1 MNVESAAK
9 TLNEVRYYENG
20 FEHLADELRKL
31 DLIITRRIALFR
43 NEIQQ
48 QACAVTNQN
57 IYVSDQEVDWLL
69 QRDVLAAGE
78 LPDLT
83 SLDKEIEELD
93 QSITQAV
100 TQSLEQGVVLPL
112 VQLAQLFRLN
122 GFDVEVLIVCLA
134 PELRRKYDR
143 LYAYLQDDISR
154 KRPSVDL
161 ILDLL
166 CEDELQ
172 RWQYRQ
178 SLSHQATL
186 LRVGLLGVVDDVHSP
201 SGSSGLSVFLKLNP
215 RILSYLLGV
224 NALEEGLQDVLNAET
239 ANFVLNE
246 LPLDNTPVSEA
257 RQFIQAHIKSETSL
271 HENLMIHFHGPEG
284 VGKKDLALA
293 LSAEL
298 GGSLLVLDLE
308 SLLARG
314 LAAEMVLRHGFLESL
329 LQQTPLCLI
338 QGDVLFSDHK
348 EAQAALHLLPKL
360 VAEFG
365 WLTFFTSTKS
375 YPGPRLVDNVLFR
388 SFELTL
394 PEVPLREKAWR
405 QALGLADLSISSE
418 ALSELA
424 QQFRL
429 TPGKIRE
436 AVRSVADTYRF
447 ESLDEALL
455 NDKLLDA
462 CRRQSNQK
470 LAELAMKV
478 GADYAWEDLVLPSE
492 RINLLK
498 EVCNQVRQQYKV
510 LYSWG
515 FDHKLA
521 YGKGISA
528 LFSGPPGTGKTM
540 AAQVIAAD
548 LHMDLYKVDL
558 SSVVSKYIGETE
570 KNLSRIFREAE
581 TSNAVLFFDEADALF
596 GKRTEVSDAHDRYA
610 NIEVNYLL
618 QKMEDYAGIV
628 ILASNFRDNI
638 DDAFIR
644 RIRFIVEFPFPD
656 EASRLHI
663 WQGHFP
669 AQAPLAD
676 DIDYGVLAKK
686 LAVAGG
692 NIRNIVVNAAY
703 LASQNNVPIGMEH
716 LLTSAQWEYEKVGKS
731 WRDIRASKTTTGINK
746 TKGAEHV
753 GVQRTS

>member
-1 MNVESAAK
+1 MTAQSAAK
-9 TLNEVRYYENG
+9 TDSEARHYENG

-31 DLIITRRIALFR
+31 DLIVARRVALFR

-48 QACAVTNQN
+48 QATAVTNQN
-57 IYVSDQEVDWLL
+57 IYISDQEVDWLL
-69 QRDVLAAGE
+69 QRDALSSDD
-78 LPDLT
+78 LPDLAE
-83 SLDKEIEELD
+83 LDKQIEELD
-93 QSITQAV
+93 KSITQAV
-100 TQSLEQGVVLPL
+100 AQSLEQGVVLPL
-112 VQLAQLFRLN
+112 VQLAQLFRLS

-186 LRVGLLGVVDDVHSP
+186 LRAGLLSVVDDMQSP
-201 SGSSGLSVFLKLNP
+201 SGSSGLSEFLKLNP

-224 NALEEGLQDVLNAET
+224 DVIDENLQSVLNAER
-239 ANFVLNE
+239 AKSALDD
-246 LPLDNTPVSEA
+246 LPLDKTQISA
-257 RQFIQAHIKSETSL
+257 ASQFIQAHINSETSL
-271 HENLMIHFHGPEG
+271 HENLMIHFYGPEG

-293 LSAEL
+293 LSAQL
-298 GGSLLVLDLE
+298 GGGLLVLNLE
-308 SLLARG
+308 SLLARDS
-314 LAAEMVLRHGFLESL
+314 AVEEVLRHAFLESL
-329 LQQTPLCLI
+329 LQQTPLCLTH
-338 QGDVLFSDHK
+338 GDILFGDHQ
-348 EAQAALHLLPKL
+348 EAKAILHLLPKL

-365 WLTFFTSTKS
+365 WLTFLTSTKN
-375 YPGPRLVDNVLFR
+375 YPGPRVFDNVLFR
-388 SFELTL
+388 SFVLTL
-394 PEVPLREKAWR
+394 PEVPLREQAWR
-405 QALGLADLSISSE
+405 QQLELAGLAASPASLY
-418 ALSELA
+418 ELA

-429 TPGKIRE
+429 TPGKIKE
-436 AVRSVADTYRF
+436 AVRSVADAHRF
-447 ESLDEALL
+447 EPLGEASLSK
-455 NDKLLDA
+455 KLFDA

-470 LAELAMKV
+470 LVELAMKV
-478 GADYAWEDLVLPSE
+478 DATYDWEALVLPSE
-492 RINLLK
+492 KITLLK

-510 LYSWG
+510 LHNWG
-515 FDHKLA
+515 FDQKLA

-570 KNLSRIFREAE
+570 KNLSRIFHEAQ

-618 QKMEDYAGIV
+618 QKMEDYTGIV

-638 DDAFIR
+638 DDAFTR

-656 EASRLHI
+656 EDSRLRI

-669 AQAPLAD
+669 AEAPLAD
-676 DIDYGVLAKK
+676 DIDYAVLAKK
-686 LAVAGG
+686 LTVAGG

-703 LASQNNVPIGMEH
+703 LAAQNNKPIAMEH
-716 LLTSAQWEYEKVGKS
+716 LLISAQWEYEKVGKS
-731 WRDIRASKTTTGINK
+731 WRDIQVNK
-746 TKGAEHV
+746 TVTSTNKTQGARHV
-753 GVQRTS
+753 GI